1 MSVNSY
7 QWCEAVHGWA
17 GKCVAYDV
25 CAKRTINQ
33 IKHTPIWAHFSP
45 ICRVNLIEGK
55 HQNLITLCT
64 VTGPLMW
71 PGKVERQVQII
82 QSTKPTTRL
91 YSSHFPKIK
100 GGNIVTIPRPQYRM
114 SHANWIIII
123 IGLLWE
129 TETYDI
135 WIFCFLKQNK
145 TKQKL
150 LLYSK
155 NLNHLKNFIYPE

>member
-45 ICRVNLIEGK
+45 ICRVNLIEGN
-55 HQNLITLCT
+55 HQHLITLCP

-71 PGKVERQVQII
+71 PGKVERLDYI
-82 QSTKPTTRL
+82 
-91 YSSHFPKIK
+91 YSHFPKIK
-100 GGNIVTIPRPQYRM
+100 GGNIGRAP
-114 SHANWIIII
+114 NC
-123 IGLLWE
+123 
-129 TETYDI
+129 YD
-135 WIFCFLKQNK
+135 
-145 TKQKL
+145 
-150 LLYSK
+150 S
-155 NLNHLKNFIYPE
+155 